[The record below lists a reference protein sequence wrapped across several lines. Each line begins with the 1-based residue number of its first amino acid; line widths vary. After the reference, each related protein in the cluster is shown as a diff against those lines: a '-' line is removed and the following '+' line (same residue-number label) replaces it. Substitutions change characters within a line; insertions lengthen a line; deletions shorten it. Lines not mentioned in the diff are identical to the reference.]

1 MATRITPSVGFIGLG
16 RMGRPMALN
25 LVKAG
30 YHLVVH
36 SRSQGPVEELMHE
49 GAAPGGYPGEV
60 AALADVVFTCLPDEE
75 TSEQVYLGPSGLI
88 EACRPTNIFV
98 ETSTISPGLARR
110 IGEAAMAKKARFLDA
125 PVSGGAER
133 AEEGSL
139 TVMAGGDAATL
150 DEVRPYLEVLGATIH
165 HVGPVGQGE
174 VVKLINQLLVTV
186 HTEAACEAMVLAT
199 KAGANPQ
206 QVLDVLSTSWGTS
219 AMLTRNGPRIA
230 TGDYGNAAPTRLLAK
245 DIVLVEMLAGELG
258 LSLPLV
264 ERTRRRMEEA
274 MAAGLSETDVSSLA
288 SLIKPS

>member
-16 RMGRPMALN
+16 RMGKPMALN

-30 YHLVVH
+30 FHLVVH
-36 SRSQGPVEELMHE
+36 SRSQGAVDELMHA

-75 TSEQVYLGPSGLI
+75 TSEAAYLGPSGLI
-88 EACRPTNIFV
+88 EACRPTNTFV

-110 IGEAAMAKKARFLDA
+110 IGQAALGKKARFLDA

-133 AEEGSL
+133 AQDGSL
-139 TVMAGGDAATL
+139 TIMVGGDEATV
-150 DEVRPYLEVLGATIH
+150 DELRPYLDAMGSTIH

-186 HTEAACEAMVLAT
+186 HTEAACEAMVLAI

-206 QVLDVLSTSWGTS
+206 QVLDVLSSSWGAS
-219 AMLTRNGPRIA
+219 AMLSRNGPRVVS
-230 TGDYGNAAPTRLLAK
+230 GDYGNAAPTRLLAK
-245 DIVLVEMLAGELG
+245 DIVLVETLASELG

-264 ERTRRRMEEA
+264 ERTRRRIEEA
-274 MAAGLSETDVSSLA
+274 MAAGLSENDISSLA
-288 SLIKPS
+288 SLLKPS